1 MNQTTLQGLSLKT
14 IANTRK
20 AAEQAVH
27 AYCNGVRRLIETV
40 DAGGRRAIET
50 GAGIVASQVNRVAER
65 AAGFETPL
73 LANGIEVAARAT
85 LPGARVALTLS
96 ERLAAG
102 TDKLSARIAGAPR
115 AERAVRSAKK
125 AAAPVVK
132 SVRKTAAKVAN
143 KVTAAKPRRRAV
155 AA

>member
-1 MNQTTLQGLSLKT
+1 MNPSTLQGLSLKT

-20 AAEQAVH
+20 AAEQAVQ
-27 AYCNGVRRLIETV
+27 AYCNGVRRLLETI

-50 GAGIVASQVNRVAER
+50 GAGIAVAQVNRVAER
-65 AAGFETPL
+65 AAGLETPL
-73 LANGIEVAARAT
+73 LANGIEAAARAS

-102 TDKLSARIAGAPR
+102 TDQLSARIAGAPR

-132 SVRKTAAKVAN
+132 AVRKTTARAGH
-143 KVTAAKPRRRAV
+143 KVTAVKPRRAV
-155 AA
+155 SA